1 MAPFLYVI
9 LLHIPASNL
18 MHKNDKKRLEIAK
31 SILFHIHKH
40 CTTSFTSKQPIFTSQ
55 QPIFTVFGACFVSK
69 VANSKREN
77 EIKMIKRDW
86 KLPNPS
92 YFTYTSIVQP
102 VLQVY
107 NPFLQADSPF
117 SQLFGCL

>member
-1 MAPFLYVI
+1 
-9 LLHIPASNL
+9 
-18 MHKNDKKRLEIAK
+18 
-31 SILFHIHKH
+31 
-40 CTTSFTSKQPIFTSQ
+40 
-55 QPIFTVFGACFVSK
+55 
-69 VANSKREN
+69 
-77 EIKMIKRDW
+77 MIKRDW

-117 SQLFGCL
+117 SPLKVANSKREKQLQNDIKGVDLSPNALIGYPNGLKALIPHFTSQYPILQVNTPFYTVFQSLFCSKWSKFEREK